1 MRYSIKIDKDALV
14 DIQSATDWYN
24 SQVYGLGTRFQRQVV
39 HQVSSLKT
47 RAGHYA
53 IRYANVRCM
62 LIKKFPFMVH
72 YVIHQENTT
81 IIILAVFHTG
91 QDPKIWGNRK

>member
-1 MRYSIKIDKDALV
+1 MKYRIKIDKDALA

-24 SQVYGLGTRFQRQVV
+24 YQVYGLGTRFQKQVV
-39 HQVSSLKT
+39 HQINSLKT

-72 YVIHQENTT
+72 YVIREEQAT

-91 QDPKIWGNRK
+91 QDPEIWKNRK